1 MAGTTED
8 KLRAVLD
15 SKERIR
21 MSIEEKGVECGADVP
36 FSAYP
41 QKILSIEGGGSGGI
55 KFGTVGAGG
64 QISGTVV
71 NIVGAGQYVQQ
82 DIE

>member
-1 MAGTTED
+1 MAGTTSD
-8 KLRAVLD
+8 KLQAVLA
-15 SKERIR
+15 SKEGIR
-21 MSIEEKGVECGADVP
+21 AAIEAKGVQCGADVP

-55 KFGTVGAGG
+55 EFGTVGAGG
-64 QISGTVV
+64 HISGTVV